1 LSGKPVSVQS
11 TIDPEGFNRLVGAL
25 FEETSSK
32 VDTLMAEALNTVES
46 IMSESKKY
54 SIRRCKEI
62 LDSYSESSDAEYR
75 KEISKAEIDARMQAL
90 RIKEEVVEAVFT
102 EARKRLLEFTE
113 KEEYLEIMQKQLTS
127 LSGLVH
133 VGKVVLSKKD
143 LERIGEE
150 TIRKIFGPKCEIT
163 VEDVGTGGFM
173 LISKD
178 GKVAID
184 RTIDSILKSKKDQM
198 RGRIAE
204 KLFG

>member
-1 LSGKPVSVQS
+1 MSGKPVSVQS
-11 TIDPEGFNRLVGAL
+11 SIDTDGFNRLINAL
-25 FEETSSK
+25 FEETGSK
-32 VDTLMAEALNTVES
+32 IDALMAEALSAVES

-62 LDSYSESSDAEYR
+62 LDSYSESSEVEYR
-75 KEISKAEIDARMQAL
+75 KEISKAEIDARMQTL
-90 RIKEEVVEAVFT
+90 RVKEEIVESVFAK
-102 EARKRLLEFTE
+102 ARERLLEFAG
-113 KEEYLEIMQKQLTS
+113 KEEYVEMIQKQLAS

-133 VGKVVLSKKD
+133 VGKVVLNKRD
-143 LERIGEE
+143 VERIGEE
-150 TIRKIFGPKCEIT
+150 TIRNILGPKCDIS
-163 VEDVGTGGFM
+163 VEDLGTGGFM

-184 RTIDSILKSKKDQM
+184 RTIDSLLKSKKDEM

>member
-1 LSGKPVSVQS
+1 MSGKPVGVQR
-11 TIDPEGFNRLVGAL
+11 TIDTDGFNRLIGAL
-25 FEETSSK
+25 FEETGSK
-32 VDTLMAEALNTVES
+32 IDALIAEALATVES

-54 SIRRCKEI
+54 SIRRSKEI
-62 LDSYSESSDAEYR
+62 LDSYNESSEVEYR

-90 RIKEEVVEAVFT
+90 RIKEEVVEAVFA
-102 EARKRLLEFTE
+102 EARERLLEFAE

-127 LSGLVH
+127 LSSLVH
-133 VGKVVLSKKD
+133 VGKVVLNKRD
-143 LERIGEE
+143 VDRLGEE
-150 TIRKIFGPKCEIT
+150 AIRKILGPKCDIS
-163 VEDVGTGGFM
+163 VDDLGTGGFL

-184 RTIDSILKSKKDQM
+184 RTIDSLLKSKKDEM

>member
-1 LSGKPVSVQS
+1 MSGKPVGVQR
-11 TIDPEGFNRLVGAL
+11 TIDTDGFNRLIGAL
-25 FEETSSK
+25 FEETGSK
-32 VDTLMAEALNTVES
+32 VDALIAEALATVES

-54 SIRRCKEI
+54 SIRRSKEV
-62 LDSYSESSDAEYR
+62 LDAYTESSEVEYR

-90 RIKEEVVEAVFT
+90 RIKEEVVEAVFA
-102 EARKRLLEFTE
+102 EARERLLEFAG

-127 LSGLVH
+127 LSSLVH
-133 VGKVVLSKKD
+133 VGKVVLNKRD
-143 LERIGEE
+143 AERLGEE
-150 TIRKIFGPKCEIT
+150 TIRKILGPKCDIS
-163 VEDVGTGGFM
+163 VEDLGTGGFM

-184 RTIDSILKSKKDQM
+184 RTIDSLLKSKKDEM

>member
-1 LSGKPVSVQS
+1 LSGKPVGVQR
-11 TIDPEGFNRLVGAL
+11 TIDTDGFNRLIGAL
-25 FEETSSK
+25 FEETGSK
-32 VDTLMAEALNTVES
+32 IDALIAEALATVES

-54 SIRRCKEI
+54 SIRRSKEI
-62 LDSYSESSDAEYR
+62 LDSYNESSEVEYR

-90 RIKEEVVEAVFT
+90 RIKEEVVEAVFA
-102 EARKRLLEFTE
+102 EARERLLEFAE

-127 LSGLVH
+127 LSSLVH
-133 VGKVVLSKKD
+133 VGKVVLNKRD
-143 LERIGEE
+143 VDRLGEE
-150 TIRKIFGPKCEIT
+150 AIRKILGPKCDIS
-163 VEDVGTGGFM
+163 VDDLGTGGFL

-184 RTIDSILKSKKDQM
+184 RTIDSLLKSKKDEM